1 MESRNIILPQESY
14 TLISKMFRIS
24 KKLPDT
30 FNIMIVM
37 QTCFEEG
44 MSYTEY
50 MDACKKLNGKKV
62 GTVDINDNMAIDMS
76 ITVMSNMRCGILYDL
91 VWKEFESQ
99 LTPLPLSDNIK
110 EMIDCELFG
119 QQYQISVCAA
129 N

>member
-1 MESRNIILPQESY
+1 MESRKIIIPQENY
-14 TLISKMFRIS
+14 ALLSKIFKIS

-44 MSYTEY
+44 VSYTEY
-50 MDACKKLNGKKV
+50 VDACKKFNGKKI
-62 GTVDINDNMAIDMS
+62 GTVDINDSMVIDMS

-91 VWKEFESQ
+91 VWKEFDSQ

-110 EMIDCELFG
+110 EKIDCELFG
-119 QQYQISVCAA
+119 ERYNISVCAA

>member
-1 MESRNIILPQESY
+1 MESRNIVIPQENY
-14 TLISKMFRIS
+14 ALISKTLKIS
-24 KKLPDT
+24 KKLPNE
-30 FNIMIVM
+30 FNLMIVM

-44 MSYTEY
+44 MSYSAY
-50 MDACKKLNGKKV
+50 VDACKKLNGKRI
-62 GTVDINDNMAIDMS
+62 GTVDLDNGMVIDMS

-91 VWKEFESQ
+91 VWKELDSQ

-110 EMIDCELFG
+110 EMIDCDIFG